1 MDSYHHMPNEFAK
14 FAIDTVPALQK
25 RKLMASLTD
34 FRSINHLT
42 FNGGAILLDDAAD
55 SAAWKENARLAR
67 LGTLTFLHLLY
78 RPRLSLSNENVFQCF
93 FLLAL
98 LQCHVQFSVDIQ

>member
-1 MDSYHHMPNEFAK
+1 MDSYHHMPHEFAK

-25 RKLMASLTD
+25 KKLMARD
-34 FRSINHLT
+34 FGSINHLT

-55 SAAWKENARLAR
+55 SAASKENARLAR

-78 RPRLSLSNENVFQCF
+78 CPRLSLSNENVSVVF
-93 FLLAL
+93 FLAL